1 MLARMPRLL
10 PSPIGPRLHEIQT
23 EWAMVR
29 RLDDPTDAVRRD
41 QWERLLRTYHP
52 AMRAYAERQL
62 RRFLGD
68 RAPDHADDA
77 VASFVEQAMAK
88 AWLSRAN
95 PAEGKFRQF
104 LQTLLKRF
112 STKHALKIVRAEAR
126 TEGTSVDE
134 LIGDAEPEARDQA
147 DEDFDR
153 AWVKT
158 SVSEA
163 LARLQAQ
170 HARYGDVI
178 WRLLGA
184 SERGEPV
191 TPKALGVSRDLLHKA
206 RRAFQRHFADVLRTT
221 VFLDAQVGEEW
232 SAIERWLP

>member
-1 MLARMPRLL
+1 MLASMPRILC
-10 PSPIGPRLHEIQT
+10 SPKGPRLHEIQT

-29 RLDDPTDAVRRD
+29 ALEDPSEAARRA
-41 QWERLLRTYHP
+41 QWDRLLRTYHP
-52 AMRAYAERQL
+52 AMRDYAERQL

-77 VASFVEQAMAK
+77 VLTFVEQAMAK
-88 AWLSRAN
+88 SWLARAN

-112 STKHALKIVRAEAR
+112 CIKHALKVLRAEAR
-126 TEGTSVDE
+126 TEGIAVEELPDDAAPATPDADDE
-134 LIGDAEPEARDQA
+134 E
-147 DEDFDR
+147 FDR
-153 AWVKT
+153 AWVRT
-158 SVSEA
+158 SVAEA
-163 LARLQAQ
+163 LARLQGR

-178 WRLLGA
+178 ARMLA
-184 SERGEPV
+184 AAERGEPV
-191 TPKALGVSRDLLHKA
+191 TPKALDVTRDLLHKS

-221 VFLDAQVGEEW
+221 VFLDAQVAEEW